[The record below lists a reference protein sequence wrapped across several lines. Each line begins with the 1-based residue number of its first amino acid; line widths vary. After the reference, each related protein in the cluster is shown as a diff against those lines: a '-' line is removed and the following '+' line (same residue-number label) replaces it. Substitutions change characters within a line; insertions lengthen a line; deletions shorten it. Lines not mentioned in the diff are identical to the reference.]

1 MIESNFDRTAYLV
14 PDEPGVDQMNSLLRG
29 EISAVEAYQMV
40 LEKLDLDPDGLN
52 LHEFLEDHKKAVEYW
67 KEQIDREGAFCDET
81 SGPWGTA
88 VEAFIATAK
97 LLGNNVALLAL
108 DEGEAH
114 GLKVYEEV
122 LGSDDLTMGQRA
134 YVRDLLIPKQRK
146 HIALLDEMK
155 KVEH

>member
-1 MIESNFDRTAYLV
+1 MIESNFDRTAYLI

-29 EISAVEAYQMV
+29 EISAVEAYVMV
-40 LEKLDLDPDGLN
+40 LEKLEQDPDAIN
-52 LHEFLEDHKKAVEYW
+52 LHEFLDDHTKAVAYW
-67 KEQIDREGAFCDET
+67 KEQIDREGAFSEES

-97 LLGNNVALLAL
+97 LLGNNVAISAL

-122 LGSDDLTMGQRA
+122 LGSDDMTRDQRA
-134 YVRDLLIPKQRK
+134 HVRDVLIPNQRK

-155 KVEH
+155 KVKH